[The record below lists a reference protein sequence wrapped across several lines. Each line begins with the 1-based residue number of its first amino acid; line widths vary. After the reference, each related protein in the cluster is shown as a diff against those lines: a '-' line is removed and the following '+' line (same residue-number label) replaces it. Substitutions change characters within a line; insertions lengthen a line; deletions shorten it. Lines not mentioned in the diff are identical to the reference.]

1 MSNHFEVRNG
11 ELFAED
17 VAVRKI
23 AAEFGTPT
31 YIYSRATLERH
42 LRAWQEP
49 LGDRGNIYYSVKA
62 NSNIGVLSVLAQMG
76 SGFDIVSG
84 GELHRVIQAGG
95 DPNKVVFS
103 GVGKTEEEMRYA
115 LDAGIHCFN
124 IESESELTLL
134 NQVAGKLSLV
144 APISVRINP
153 DVDAK
158 THPYIST
165 GLSDNKFG
173 IDISLGPAV
182 YERAASMPHIKVIG
196 VDCHIGS
203 QLTELD
209 PYWDALDRILLLVD
223 DLASR
228 GIELEHIDL
237 GGGLGV
243 TYIDETPPLPSQL
256 LEGLF
261 ERLGDRP
268 QQLAFEPG
276 RSIAANAGILVTK
289 TLFTKESP
297 SKNFAVVDAAMN
309 DMLRPALYSV
319 WMNITPVVSHSD
331 REKKT
336 WDIVGPICESADFIG
351 KDRELAIAEG
361 DLLAQHSAGAYGF
374 TMASNYNSRPR
385 AVEIMVSGDQVMVLR
400 ERETLGQ
407 LTQTESRV

>member
-11 ELFAED
+11 ELFAEE
-17 VAVRKI
+17 VAVSRI
-23 AAEFGTPT
+23 ASEFGTPT

-49 LGDRGNIYYSVKA
+49 LGDRGTIYYSVKA

-76 SGFDIVSG
+76 SGFDIVSA
-84 GELHRVIQAGG
+84 GELARVIQAGG

-103 GVGKTEEEMRYA
+103 GVGKTADEMRYA

-124 IESESELTLL
+124 IESESELQLL
-134 NQVAGKLSLV
+134 NQVAEELNLV
-144 APISVRINP
+144 APISVRVNP

-173 IDISLGPAV
+173 IDISLAPTV
-182 YERAASMPHIKVIG
+182 YEHAATMAHVEILG

-203 QLTELD
+203 QLTELS
-209 PYWDALDRILLLVD
+209 PYWDALDRILILVD

-243 TYIDETPPLPSQL
+243 TYIDEEPPHPSEML
-256 LEGLF
+256 NGLF

-268 QQLAFEPG
+268 HKLAFEPG
-276 RSIAANAGILVTK
+276 RSIAANAGILITK
-289 TLFTKESP
+289 ILFTKES
-297 SKNFAVVDAAMN
+297 SVKNFAVVDAAMN
-309 DMLRPALYSV
+309 DMLRPALYNA
-319 WMNITPVVSHSD
+319 WMNITPVIEHSD
-331 REKKT
+331 RETKI
-336 WDIVGPICESADFIG
+336 WDVVGPVCESADFLG
-351 KDRELAIAEG
+351 KDRELSIAEG
-361 DLLAQHSAGAYGF
+361 DLLVQHSAGAYAF

-385 AVEIMVSGDQVMVLR
+385 AAEVMVSGDNVISVRLR
-400 ERETLGQ
+400 ETIEQ
-407 LTQTESRV
+407 LTQGESLV